1 MRIDAGT
8 MTLCRH
14 SHRPQWTQEFGTSV
28 EVADATD
35 GALACALELDMDPA
49 LAAEVLAE
57 WRRRFPVDERVKD
70 WALYAHVAAYGRHAK
85 DAAMRLRLSR
95 DTLTVSSWCQLGGHS
110 IRKPIEQMSDALEEI
125 ERLRSDLD
133 TAAGMILIVL
143 SSNMLNSNAYETQRG
158 HDAPVIDALREIVN
172 DWEGDE

>member
-35 GALACALELDMDPA
+35 GALACALELGMDPA

-70 WALYAHVAAYGRHAK
+70 WALYAHVAAWGREATW
-85 DAAMRLRLSR
+85 ACMRLALDRNES
-95 DTLTVSSWCQLGGHS
+95 VVAAWSGLGGHS
-110 IRKPIEQMSDALEEI
+110 
-125 ERLRSDLD
+125 
-133 TAAGMILIVL
+133 
-143 SSNMLNSNAYETQRG
+143 
-158 HDAPVIDALREIVN
+158 
-172 DWEGDE
+172 